1 VRSLSCKT
9 SGSGLAGR
17 WRFFL
22 AVHLLSLILAWPA
35 VAGDGGTPSAS
46 RGDEEIEARRTNY
59 EVLREYQKGSDF
71 NLWPLEHH
79 LDLNRDG
86 IKESFLLFSEHTHFG
101 TYSIFT
107 LKNGS
112 WVYLGQCSWGTLNPR
127 LRRCRHQGWRDFAVT
142 IHSSRNMITQDRYS
156 WNPKSGQYGEHGW
169 KVVRESDG
177 D

>member
-1 VRSLSCKT
+1 
-9 SGSGLAGR
+9 
-17 WRFFL
+17 
-22 AVHLLSLILAWPA
+22 LLTLILAWSA
-35 VAGDGGTPSAS
+35 VAGDTGTPSAS
-46 RGDEEIEARRTNY
+46 REDQEIEERRTNY
-59 EVLREYQKGSDF
+59 EVLREYQKSADF

-86 IKESFLLFSEHTHFG
+86 LDESFLLFSEHAHFG

-107 LKNGS
+107 HKNGS
-112 WVYLGQCSWGTLNPR
+112 WVYLGQCSWGTLSPR
-127 LRRCRHQGWRDFAVT
+127 LRRRRHQGWRDFAVI

-156 WNPKSGQYGEHGW
+156 WSSKTRQYDEHGW